1 MEEHTQLD
9 KPGNGNPLEWLKELL
24 KQAQLAWRLFIDP
37 RVAWG
42 YKIIPVM
49 ALLYLL
55 SPVDLIPDSALGLG
69 QLDDVAI
76 LFIGLNLFLNFCP
89 TELVEEHQAALRP
102 DNEEVWMPERP
113 KIIDI
118 EPENPISE

>member
-9 KPGNGNPLEWLKELL
+9 KPGNGNPLSWLKELV
-24 KQAQLAWRLFIDP
+24 KQAQLSWRLFIDP

-55 SPVDLIPDSALGLG
+55 SPVDLIPDIALGLG
-69 QLDDVAI
+69 QLDDIAI

-89 TELVEEHQAALRP
+89 TELVEEHQQAILGTRQ
-102 DNEEVWMPERP
+102 EVWTPP
-113 KIIDI
+113 TPTVIDV
-118 EPENPISE
+118 EPE